1 MHAYEGH
8 AYRMASVRNTPMRD
22 TPIYIGWRKGVAF
35 VAGGGVEYGSAG
47 LSRSTRRC
55 TYAGKR
61 RCLRHYQRLGRAQA
75 RHTFPD
81 NQPTVES
88 LGAAPGQDALSSN
101 NRLNKQDLI
110 KILAACL
117 GLP

>member
-8 AYRMASVRNTPMRD
+8 AYGMASVRNTPMRD

-61 RCLRHYQRLGRAQA
+61 RCLRHYRRLGRAPA
-75 RHTFPD
+75 RHTFPG
-81 NQPTVES
+81 NQPTV
-88 LGAAPGQDALSSN
+88 
-101 NRLNKQDLI
+101 
-110 KILAACL
+110 
-117 GLP
+117 

>member
-1 MHAYEGH
+1 M
-8 AYRMASVRNTPMRD
+8 RNTPMRDTPMRD

-61 RCLRHYQRLGRAQA
+61 RCRNFSKSSLPKTSGGRVMI
-75 RHTFPD
+75 
-81 NQPTVES
+81 N
-88 LGAAPGQDALSSN
+88 
-101 NRLNKQDLI
+101 
-110 KILAACL
+110 
-117 GLP
+117 

>member
-1 MHAYEGH
+1 MHAYGMAAYERH
-8 AYRMASVRNTPMRD
+8 AYEMAAYERCPYERHAYEMAGGRDTPMRD

-61 RCLRHYQRLGRAQA
+61 RCLRHYRRLGRAPA
-75 RHTFPD
+75 RHTFPG
-81 NQPTVES
+81 NQPTV
-88 LGAAPGQDALSSN
+88 
-101 NRLNKQDLI
+101 
-110 KILAACL
+110 
-117 GLP
+117 